1 MKTWGQDFFL
11 KVEHCFRG
19 VLENFRQTPPS
30 LYRGVPHWD
39 MHYTVYVA
47 VVFLLFWLLKMS
59 PNTKLIEQ
67 RSLNYIVGNSAKKER
82 KKRYTIPFKLRYA
95 RLQPAII

>member
-1 MKTWGQDFFL
+1 MKPWGQDFFL

-19 VLENFRQTPPS
+19 VLEIFRQTPPS
-30 LYRGVPHWD
+30 LYRGVSQWD

-47 VVFLLFWLLKMS
+47 VVLWLLKMS

-67 RSLNYIVGNSAKKER
+67 RSLNYIVGNSTKKER
-82 KKRYTIPFKLRYA
+82 KKRCTTPFNLRYA

>member
-1 MKTWGQDFFL
+1 MKPWGQDFFL

-19 VLENFRQTPPS
+19 VLEIFRQTPGPS
-30 LYRGVPHWD
+30 LYRGVSQWD

-47 VVFLLFWLLKMS
+47 VVLWLLKMS

-67 RSLNYIVGNSAKKER
+67 RSLNYIVGNSTKKER
-82 KKRYTIPFKLRYA
+82 KKRYTTPLKLRYA